1 MDRPEGHRRAAWICG
16 LLGLIPFW
24 ALPVGLVSGALP
36 AERLVPAVALYAALI
51 VSFLGGARWGL
62 ALGGAAPRPIVLAA
76 SMAPTLVVWF
86 VLLLG
91 LGPRVTLLALAAALA
106 GAGVWDARSPGL
118 EDWYRRL
125 RLTLTSGAAAAL
137 ALGALLV
144 K

>member
-1 MDRPEGHRRAAWICG
+1 MEGSEGYRRAAWVCG

-24 ALPVGLVSGALP
+24 ALPAGLATGVLGG
-36 AERLVPAVALYAALI
+36 ERLIPAIGLYAALI

-62 ALGGAAPRPIVLAA
+62 ALGGDAPRPIVLAA
-76 SMAPTLVVWF
+76 SMIPTLVVWV

-91 LGPRVTLLALAAALA
+91 LGPRTTLLALAAAVA
-106 GAGVWDARSPGL
+106 GAGVWDVNSPGL
-118 EDWYRRL
+118 ETWYRHL

-137 ALGALLV
+137 ALGALLA

>member
-1 MDRPEGHRRAAWICG
+1 MKEPVGYRRVAWICG

-24 ALPVGLVSGALP
+24 ALPVGLASGALGE
-36 AERLVPAVALYAALI
+36 ERLVPAVGLYAALI

-62 ALGGAAPRPIVLAA
+62 ALGGGAPRPVALAA
-76 SMAPTLVVWF
+76 AMAPTLVVWL

-91 LGPRVTLLALAAALA
+91 LGQRTTLLALAASVA
-106 GAGVWDARSPGL
+106 GAGVWDVNEPGL
-118 EDWYRRL
+118 ENWYRRL
-125 RLTLTSGAAAAL
+125 RLTLTGGAAAAL